1 MRQAEHVLYITLIDF
16 LLQLLFLGMVISV
29 IYAIS
34 QREEPAAPDPA
45 AARDAIE
52 TMTKIKN
59 LTGISDLTK
68 LTDELTR
75 LGPLNQAGNDA
86 QSWRD
91 ISDAVRDIGGNEA
104 AKKTLTDQAAKRGG
118 QGLPSCLPNKAR
130 LATFH
135 AFQDRIDLGDHDEK
149 ELQAL
154 LVRIG
159 VAKDKAAHLTTA
171 EFPRVFGPVKISH
184 PDCRFNVDLVEH
196 SYDTRPRDAV
206 RSAFMVFPR
215 PSADRH

>member
-1 MRQAEHVLYITLIDF
+1 MRQTEHVLYITLIDF

-29 IYAIS
+29 IYAIA
-34 QREEPAAPDPA
+34 QRQEPATPDPA
-45 AARDAIE
+45 AARDALE
-52 TMTKIKN
+52 AMTKIKN

-75 LGPLNQAGNDA
+75 LGPLNQVGNDA

-91 ISDAVRDIGGNEA
+91 ISDAIREIGGKENA
-104 AKKTLTDQAAKRGG
+104 RKTLTEQAAKRGG
-118 QGLPSCLPNKAR
+118 QGLPSCLENKAR

-135 AFQDRIDLGDHDEK
+135 AYQDRIELGDFDAK
-149 ELQAL
+149 EFNAL
-154 LVRIG
+154 LSKIG
-159 VAKDKAAHLTTA
+159 ESKIKVEHLSNSEFSKIFSRVKTT
-171 EFPRVFGPVKISH
+171 H

-206 RSAFMVFPR
+206 RSAFMAFPKAA
-215 PSADRH
+215 PDRH